1 MIKCRHVICSLPR
14 EKRYYST
21 TRKPWHLATC
31 SDFFI
36 KKTVRG
42 NQICPS
48 LSKLSP
54 SMLLLTQQLK
64 ISRTKAAAMLHYM
77 HGEQPQHLQ
86 DLPVIIW
93 IFTNDDGNRDTQ
105 KMSWRSVTAF
115 VGWTRTQHLLEQL
128 SFSMCNDCVIVLA
141 MSHAGHHRSTGF
153 N

>member
-1 MIKCRHVICSLPR
+1 MRELLSKPKKNIPGLGVNASKRSALCQEKNGTTVLLESPDIWPR
-14 EKRYYST
+14 VLT
-21 TRKPWHLATC
+21 
-31 SDFFI
+31 FFI

-86 DLPVIIW
+86 DLPVII
-93 IFTNDDGNRDTQ
+93 
-105 KMSWRSVTAF
+105 
-115 VGWTRTQHLLEQL
+115 
-128 SFSMCNDCVIVLA
+128 
-141 MSHAGHHRSTGF
+141 
-153 N
+153 